1 MQIRELD
8 LKELESAWPV
18 VSQLRTEIDY
28 SEFED
33 LVYDM
38 RDINYTMLGIFER
51 SELVTYA
58 GVAIS
63 TNLYHKRHLFVYELV
78 TDEKYRSQG
87 YGKMMLEYLSDY
99 AKVGACENLVLTSG
113 ALRVDAHRFY
123 ESNDFTNK
131 GFVFL
136 RTVTS

>member
-8 LKELESAWPV
+8 LKELESAWSV

-28 SEFED
+28 DEFED
-33 LVYDM
+33 LVYAM

-51 SELVTYA
+51 GELVTYA
-58 GVAIS
+58 GVAIG

-113 ALRVDAHRFY
+113 TLRVDAHRFY
-123 ESNDFTNK
+123 ESNNFINK

-136 RTVTS
+136 KAVAS